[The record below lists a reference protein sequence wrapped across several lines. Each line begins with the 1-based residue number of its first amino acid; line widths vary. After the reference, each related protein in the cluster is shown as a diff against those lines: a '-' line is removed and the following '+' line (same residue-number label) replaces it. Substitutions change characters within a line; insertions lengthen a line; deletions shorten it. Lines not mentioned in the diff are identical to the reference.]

1 MSLDETKFSRIA
13 VTNDDEDDVVIHAG
27 ARPEPAQQPASS
39 GGSPQDDAL
48 SDGLDAQRPDE
59 PEAAPASAAPA
70 GGRKPDKGYRE
81 TTAEDL
87 EPLPM
92 SLTQKVV
99 VALAA
104 LLIVGAV
111 AYYFVFMR

>member
-27 ARPEPAQQPASS
+27 VRPEPVPQPASS
-39 GGSPQDDAL
+39 GGSPHDDAL
-48 SDGLDAQRPDE
+48 SGTSDSPRPDE

-70 GGRKPDKGYRE
+70 GGKKPDKGYRE
-81 TTAEDL
+81 TIAEDL
-87 EPLPM
+87 EPVPM

-99 VALAA
+99 LAVAA

>member
-39 GGSPQDDAL
+39 GGSPQDGAL
-48 SDGLDAQRPDE
+48 PDEPDAQRPDE
-59 PEAAPASAAPA
+59 SEAASISAAPA
-70 GGRKPDKGYRE
+70 GGKKPDKGYRE

-87 EPLPM
+87 EPVPM

-99 VALAA
+99 IVLAA